1 MHTIAVVIPCHNE
14 ALTIGAVVEGFRK
27 SLPEASIHVFDNS
40 SSDGTADVARA
51 AGAQV
56 HLVPTR
62 GKGEAVRAMFR
73 DVEASVFV
81 MVDGDLTYPAERAR
95 DLIQPII
102 EGRADMVVAT
112 RLRQSDTSGFRR
124 FHLLGNRI
132 VLMCIN
138 ALFDARLSDVLSG
151 YRAFSRRFVKT
162 MPVLSRGFEIETE
175 MTLHALEHRVPVI
188 EMPIAYGARPPG
200 SESKLHT
207 FRDGY
212 RVLATI
218 VRLYK
223 DYRPLQFFGI
233 PGVALLLIG
242 IAIGFIVV
250 REFLELGHVVGVA
263 RAVFAVFSCLFG
275 IVAIATALVL
285 ETVNRRAGEIYVLI
299 ADHLITRNAPPTAPA
314 DPDATRDRAPRDRA
328 S

>member
-27 SLPEASIHVFDNS
+27 SLPEASIHVFDNG

-51 AGAQV
+51 AGAEV

-73 DVEASVFV
+73 DVDASVLV

-112 RLRQSDTSGFRR
+112 RLQQGDTSAFRP
-124 FHLLGNRI
+124 FHALGNRI

-138 ALFDARLSDVLSG
+138 ALFDAQLSDVLSG

-162 MPVLSRGFEIETE
+162 VPVLSRGFEIETE
-175 MTLHALEHRVPVI
+175 ITLHALEQRIPMLEVSV
-188 EMPIAYGARPPG
+188 AYGARPRG
-200 SESKLHT
+200 SESKLNT

-223 DYRPLQFFGI
+223 DYRPLRFFGL
-233 PGVALLLIG
+233 PGAVLLLIG
-242 IAIGFIVV
+242 VAIGIIVI
-250 REFLELGHVVGVA
+250 REFLELGQVVGVA
-263 RAVFAVFSCLFG
+263 RAVFAVFSCLIG
-275 IVAIATALVL
+275 MVAIATALIL
-285 ETVNRRAGEIYVLI
+285 ETVNRRTREIYVLV
-299 ADHLITRNAPPTAPA
+299 ADHLLSRSAPTTMQA
-314 DPDATRDRAPRDRA
+314 DAHARSDRTSRDRTL
-328 S
+328 

>member
-27 SLPEASIHVFDNS
+27 SLPEASIHVFDNG

-56 HLVPTR
+56 HLVPAR

-73 DVEASVFV
+73 DVDASVFV

-95 DLIQPII
+95 DLIRPIV

-112 RLRQSDTSGFRR
+112 RLQQGDTSGFRP
-124 FHLLGNRI
+124 FHVLGNRI

-138 ALFDARLSDVLSG
+138 ALFDAQLSDVLSG

-162 MPVLSRGFEIETE
+162 VPVLSRGFEIETE
-175 MTLHALEHRVPVI
+175 ITLHALEHRIPVI

-218 VRLYK
+218 LRLYK

-233 PGVALLLIG
+233 PGTALLLIG
-242 IAIGFIVV
+242 ITIGSIVV
-250 REFLELGHVVGVA
+250 REFLELGQVVGVA

-285 ETVNRRAGEIYVLI
+285 ETVNRRAGEIYVLV
-299 ADHLITRNAPPTAPA
+299 ADHLIARNAPPTAPA
-314 DPDATRDRAPRDRA
+314 DPDAPRDGAPRDRA

>member
-1 MHTIAVVIPCHNE
+1 MPTIAVVIPCHNE
-14 ALTIGAVVEGFRK
+14 ALTIDAVVNGFRK
-27 SLPEASIHVFDNS
+27 SLPEASIHVFDNG

-73 DVEASVFV
+73 DVDASVFV

-102 EGRADMVVAT
+102 QGRADMVVAT
-112 RLRQSDTSGFRR
+112 RLQKSDTSGFPP
-124 FHLLGNRI
+124 FHVLGNRI

-175 MTLHALEHRVPVI
+175 ITLHALEHRIPVI
-188 EMPIAYGARPPG
+188 EMPIAYAARPPG

-233 PGVALLLIG
+233 PGAALLLIG
-242 IAIGFIVV
+242 ITIGFIVT
-250 REFLELGHVVGVA
+250 REFLELGQVVGVA

-285 ETVNRRAGEIYVLI
+285 ETVNRRAGEIYVLV
-299 ADHLITRNAPPTAPA
+299 ADHLIARNPFPITPP
-314 DPDATRDRAPRDRA
+314 DPDAPRDRAPRDRVP
-328 S
+328 

>member
-14 ALTIGAVVEGFRK
+14 ALTIGAVVAGFRG
-27 SLPEASIHVFDNS
+27 SLPEASIHVFDNG

-51 AGAQV
+51 AGARV
-56 HLVPTR
+56 HLVPAR

-73 DVEASVFV
+73 DVDASVFV

-95 DLIQPII
+95 DLIQPVI

-112 RLRQSDTSGFRR
+112 RLHEGDTSGFRR
-124 FHLLGNRI
+124 FHVLGNRI
-132 VLMCIN
+132 VLTCIN

-162 MPVLSRGFEIETE
+162 VPVLSRGFEIETE
-175 MTLHALEHRVPVI
+175 ITLHALEHRIPVI

-207 FRDGY
+207 FRDGF

-218 VRLYK
+218 LRLYK

-233 PGVALLLIG
+233 PGAALLLIG
-242 IAIGFIVV
+242 MAIGFIVV
-250 REFLELGHVVGVA
+250 REFLELGQVVGVA

-285 ETVNRRAGEIYVLI
+285 ETVNRRAGEIYVLV
-299 ADHLITRNAPPTAPA
+299 ADHLIGRNTPPTAPV
-314 DPDATRDRAPRDRA
+314 DPAPRDRA